1 MINELVN
8 WVKNAYAT
16 PSAETLALR
25 ELEDSKRRLLEA
37 QTAREYAESMCKY
50 REAQIKRLT
59 AYLHKATEEQS

>member
-8 WVKNAYAT
+8 WVKNAYTT

-37 QTAREYAESMCKY
+37 QTAREYADSMCKY

-59 AYLHKATEEQS
+59 TYLHKATEEQS